1 MSRRLA
7 LRFRFIASVLDWS
20 EQRLL
25 ALWQHA
31 WIRRSIPGRAL
42 VLAAAVAF
50 AAGVMHAA
58 SRLLWS

>member
-42 VLAAAVAF
+42 VLAAAVA
-50 AAGVMHAA
+50 AGVMHAA
-58 SRLLWS
+58 SRLMWS